1 LAQSVLTQEE
11 LIERAGRGDEAAFE
25 ALYRETAP
33 RLFAIALRMT
43 GQHAAAEDVLH
54 EAYVAVWRSAA
65 RFDPRRGS
73 ARAWLGTILRRK
85 AIDRLRASP
94 WLERAIDAEA
104 LPAPAAAVVERSDE
118 AALSL
123 RQCLERLAPESF
135 RAIWLCALYGF
146 SYRELSD
153 RLSEPVPTLKSRVRR
168 GLLALRKCLD
178 G

>member
-1 LAQSVLTQEE
+1 MAQSVLTQEE

-65 RFDPRRGS
+65 RFDARRGS

-104 LPAPAAAVVERSDE
+104 LPAIERAIAERNPWTDVLNLIQIELLSRQRAGGGDEEELREAIQSTINGIAAAMQST
-118 AALSL
+118 
-123 RQCLERLAPESF
+123 
-135 RAIWLCALYGF
+135 G
-146 SYRELSD
+146 
-153 RLSEPVPTLKSRVRR
+153 
-168 GLLALRKCLD
+168 
-178 G
+178 